1 LPVKKY
7 KPTTPGRRFLVGID
21 YSELT
26 KKKPEKTLTK
36 PIKKKAGRNVSG
48 RITVRHKGGG
58 HKRKYRV
65 IDFKR
70 KKDDIIARVN
80 SIEYDPNRSCN
91 IALIVYRDEK
101 KNLVILEKDK
111 EIVEKSF
118 RNIPTVTVVGVDRL
132 SVYNILNAERL
143 IFTKKS
149 LEETVEVYGR

>member
-1 LPVKKY
+1 MPVKKY